1 LPADHKVSVG
11 WQIVA
16 TFIII
21 ANFWAF
27 YRIRKLRKYLA
38 YVFVPSI
45 VASVIINAYY
55 YSTLS
60 FAEWG
65 DDGLAFGGP
74 TYQPYMYDV
83 FNSFFWAGIII
94 SVAFQAFAI
103 YLVVKWSREHNRKY
117 GTPTES
123 T

>member
-1 LPADHKVSVG
+1 MPADHKVSVG

-27 YRIRKLRKYLA
+27 YRIRRLRKYFA

-45 VASVIINAYY
+45 VSSTVINAYY

-60 FAEWG
+60 FTDWG
-65 DDGLAFGGP
+65 DGGLEFGEP
-74 TYQPYMYDV
+74 TYQPYMFDA
-83 FNSFFWAGIII
+83 FNSLFWTGIA
-94 SVAFQAFAI
+94 VGVGFQALTI
-103 YLVVKWSREHNRKY
+103 YLVVKWSREHNRQF
-117 GTPTES
+117 S
-123 T
+123 VAA